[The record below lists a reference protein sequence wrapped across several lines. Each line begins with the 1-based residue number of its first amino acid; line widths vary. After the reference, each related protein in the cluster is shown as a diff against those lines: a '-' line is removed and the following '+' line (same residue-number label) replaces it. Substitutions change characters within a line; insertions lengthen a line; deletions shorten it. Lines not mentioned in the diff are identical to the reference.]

1 MKKART
7 SNKLPQEL
15 VPKFI
20 DEMRRYYPIA
30 EARKISYV
38 DAARAI
44 GIAIGF
50 KQLAS
55 SKLTTYAKAD
65 GKPYTW
71 TEKGSR
77 VPGANG
83 VPKGHNRT
91 RALAAYVAALYDK
104 LGEPRPEGLN
114 AIMRS
119 APMPSE
125 ASADETPTEPNGEP
139 EQLF

>member
-1 MKKART
+1 M
-7 SNKLPQEL
+7 

-30 EARKISYV
+30 EAQKISYV

-50 KQLAS
+50 KQLAAS
-55 SKLTTYAKAD
+55 TLIAYSKSD

-83 VPKGHNRT
+83 APRVT
-91 RALAAYVAALYDK
+91 TARA
-104 LGEPRPEGLN
+104 R
-114 AIMRS
+114 
-119 APMPSE
+119 
-125 ASADETPTEPNGEP
+125 
-139 EQLF
+139 